1 MIYSTE
7 VEHMCPIAKGAY
19 HGPAPIPQEGK
30 WVQAKEVKDI
40 SGLTHGVGW
49 CAPQQGA
56 CKLTLNVK
64 NGIIEEAL
72 VETLGCSGMTHS
84 AAMASEILPG
94 KTILEAL
101 NNVTKALSQRTTI
114 PVLNGIVFDVSNEGI
129 ELLASDSELTIKV
142 TIPEANIKHL
152 EGKGRIIIQSKY
164 FVDMIRKMPADVID
178 FEIEDNLKIK
188 ISTPSNQYRLNCYN
202 PNDYPNINIEKSDD
216 AINIG
221 ADKLREIIAQ
231 TSYALSTQEV
241 RPLLTGINLK
251 INGDILECIATD
263 SYRLS
268 KKNIKLSTPVNKMI
282 NIVIPGRS
290 ITELE
295 KIISEDENVE
305 IHVFTNKILFIYKNI
320 YVQSNLLSGTYPETS
335 HFIPNDFAYMINL
348 NLKEFYDAVDRAALL
363 AQNKEK
369 NIIKMHIEDKE
380 MVITST
386 SNELGNA
393 EEKLHIDCNNKEK
406 IEISFSSKYMM
417 DALKVVKEENIFLL
431 LNTDDKPILIK
442 PVTDESLI
450 ELILPI
456 KTY

>member
-1 MIYSTE
+1 M
-7 VEHMCPIAKGAY
+7 
-19 HGPAPIPQEGK
+19 K
-30 WVQAKEVKDI
+30 WTIEK
-40 SGLTHGVGW
+40 
-49 CAPQQGA
+49 
-56 CKLTLNVK
+56 NV
-64 NGIIEEAL
+64 
-72 VETLGCSGMTHS
+72 
-84 AAMASEILPG
+84 
-94 KTILEAL
+94 ILEAL

-114 PVLNGIVFDVSNEGI
+114 PVLNGIVFDISDEGI

-142 TIPEANIKHL
+142 IIPEANIKHL

-216 AINIG
+216 AIDIG

-268 KKNIKLSTPVNKMI
+268 KKNIKLTNPVNKMI

-369 NIIKMHIEDKE
+369 NIIKLIPKK
-380 MVITST
+380 IT
-386 SNELGNA
+386 
-393 EEKLHIDCNNKEK
+393 I
-406 IEISFSSKYMM
+406 
-417 DALKVVKEENIFLL
+417 
-431 LNTDDKPILIK
+431 
-442 PVTDESLI
+442 
-450 ELILPI
+450 
-456 KTY
+456 

>member
-1 MIYSTE
+1 M
-7 VEHMCPIAKGAY
+7 
-19 HGPAPIPQEGK
+19 K
-30 WVQAKEVKDI
+30 WTIEK
-40 SGLTHGVGW
+40 
-49 CAPQQGA
+49 
-56 CKLTLNVK
+56 NV
-64 NGIIEEAL
+64 
-72 VETLGCSGMTHS
+72 
-84 AAMASEILPG
+84 
-94 KTILEAL
+94 ILEAL

-114 PVLNGIVFDVSNEGI
+114 PVLNGIVFDVSSEGI

-142 TIPEANIKHL
+142 NIPKENVRTIDGT
-152 EGKGRIIIQSKY
+152 GKIIIQSKY

-188 ISTPSNQYRLNCYN
+188 ISTPNNQYRLNCYN
-202 PNDYPNINIEKSDD
+202 PADYPNIVIDKNEDV
-216 AINIG
+216 INIKG
-221 ADKLREIIAQ
+221 DVLKEIINQ
-231 TSYALSTQEV
+231 TAYAMSTQEV
-241 RPLLTGINLK
+241 RPLLTGINIK

-268 KKNIKLSTPVNKMI
+268 KKNIRLDAPSRKTV
-282 NIVIPGRS
+282 NIVVPGRS

-295 KIISEDENVE
+295 KIIGEDDNVE
-305 IHVFTNKILFIYKNI
+305 VFVFSNKILFVYKNI
-320 YVQSNLLSGTYPETS
+320 YIQSNLLNGSYPETS

-369 NIIKMHIEDKE
+369 NIIKMHIEDKD
-380 MVITST
+380 MIITST

-393 EEKLHIDCNNKEK
+393 EEKLKVDCNNKEK

-417 DALKVVKEENIFLL
+417 DALKVIKEDNILLL
-431 LNTDDKPILIK
+431 LNTDDKPLLIK
-442 PVTDESLI
+442 PVTDESLT

>member
-1 MIYSTE
+1 M
-7 VEHMCPIAKGAY
+7 
-19 HGPAPIPQEGK
+19 K
-30 WVQAKEVKDI
+30 WTIE
-40 SGLTHGVGW
+40 
-49 CAPQQGA
+49 
-56 CKLTLNVK
+56 K
-64 NGIIEEAL
+64 NI
-72 VETLGCSGMTHS
+72 
-84 AAMASEILPG
+84 
-94 KTILEAL
+94 ILEAL

-114 PVLNGIVFDVSNEGI
+114 PVLNGIVFDITENGI
-129 ELLASDSELTIKV
+129 DLLASDSELTIKV
-142 TIPEANIKHL
+142 SIAEKDIKNI

-164 FVDMIRKMPADVID
+164 FVEMIRKMPSDIID

-188 ISTPSNQYRLNCYN
+188 ISTPNNQYRLNCYN
-202 PNDYPNINIEKSDD
+202 PNDYPNINLEKSED
-216 AINIG
+216 AITI
-221 ADKLREIIAQ
+221 KSPILKEIINQ

-268 KKNIKLSTPVNKMI
+268 KKNIKLNTPVNKLI

-295 KIISEDENVE
+295 KIVAEDDDVE
-305 IHVFTNKILFIYKNI
+305 IHVFSNKILFIYKNI
-320 YVQSNLLSGTYPETS
+320 YIQSNLLSGTYPETS
-335 HFIPNDFAYMINL
+335 HFIPSDFAYMINL
-348 NLKEFYDAVDRAALL
+348 NLKEFFDAVDRAALL

-393 EEKLHIDCNNKEK
+393 EEKLKIDSNNKEK

-417 DALKVVKEENIFLL
+417 DALKVIKEENILLL
-431 LNTDDKPILIK
+431 LNTDDKPILVK
-442 PVTDESLI
+442 PVTDETLI

>member
-1 MIYSTE
+1 M
-7 VEHMCPIAKGAY
+7 
-19 HGPAPIPQEGK
+19 K
-30 WVQAKEVKDI
+30 WTIE
-40 SGLTHGVGW
+40 
-49 CAPQQGA
+49 
-56 CKLTLNVK
+56 K
-64 NGIIEEAL
+64 NI
-72 VETLGCSGMTHS
+72 
-84 AAMASEILPG
+84 
-94 KTILEAL
+94 ILEAL
-101 NNVTKALSQRTTI
+101 NNVTRALSQRTTI
-114 PVLNGIVFDVSNEGI
+114 PVLNGIVFDVTEKGI
-129 ELLASDSELTIKV
+129 DLLASDSELTIKV
-142 TIPEANIKHL
+142 TIAEKDIKNI
-152 EGKGRIIIQSKY
+152 EGKGKIIIQSKY
-164 FVDMIRKMPADVID
+164 FVDMIRKMPSDIID

-188 ISTPSNQYRLNCYN
+188 ISTPNNQYRLNCYN
-202 PNDYPNINIEKSDD
+202 PNEYPNINIEKSEEP
-216 AINIG
+216 INI
-221 ADKLREIIAQ
+221 KSTILKEIINQ

-241 RPLLTGINLK
+241 RPLLTGLNLK

-268 KKNIKLSTPVNKMI
+268 KKNIKLTTPINKII

-295 KIISEDENVE
+295 KIVAEEDDVE
-305 IHVFTNKILFIYKNI
+305 IHVFNNKILFIYKNI

-348 NLKEFYDAVDRAALL
+348 NLREFYDAVDRAALL

-393 EEKLHIDCNNKEK
+393 EEKLKIDSNNKEK

-417 DALKVVKEENIFLL
+417 DALKVIKEDNILLL
-431 LNTDDKPILIK
+431 LNTDDKPILVK
-442 PVTDESLI
+442 PITDETLI

>member
-1 MIYSTE
+1 M
-7 VEHMCPIAKGAY
+7 
-19 HGPAPIPQEGK
+19 K
-30 WVQAKEVKDI
+30 WTIE
-40 SGLTHGVGW
+40 
-49 CAPQQGA
+49 
-56 CKLTLNVK
+56 K
-64 NGIIEEAL
+64 NI
-72 VETLGCSGMTHS
+72 
-84 AAMASEILPG
+84 
-94 KTILEAL
+94 ILEAL

-114 PVLNGIVFDVSNEGI
+114 PVLNGIVFDITDSGI
-129 ELLASDSELTIKV
+129 DLLASDSELTIKV
-142 TIPEANIKHL
+142 SIDEKDIKNI

-164 FVDMIRKMPADVID
+164 FVEMIKKMPADEID

-188 ISTPSNQYRLNCYN
+188 ISTPNNQYRLNCYN
-202 PNDYPNINIEKSDD
+202 PNDYPNINMEKSEEP
-216 AINIG
+216 IIIQSPIL
-221 ADKLREIIAQ
+221 KEIINQ

-268 KKNIKLSTPVNKMI
+268 KKNIKLTNVVNNLI

-290 ITELE
+290 ITEIE
-295 KIISEDENVE
+295 KIVSEEDDVE
-305 IHVFTNKILFIYKNI
+305 IHIFTNKILFIYKNI
-320 YVQSNLLSGTYPETS
+320 YIQSNLLSGSYPETS

-348 NLKEFYDAVDRAALL
+348 NLREFYDAVDRAALL

-380 MVITST
+380 MIITST

-393 EEKLHIDCNNKEK
+393 EEKLKIDSNNKEK

-417 DALKVVKEENIFLL
+417 DALKVIKEENILLL
-431 LNTDDKPILIK
+431 LNSDDKPILVK
-442 PVTDESLI
+442 PITDETLI

>member
-1 MIYSTE
+1 M
-7 VEHMCPIAKGAY
+7 
-19 HGPAPIPQEGK
+19 K
-30 WVQAKEVKDI
+30 WKIEK
-40 SGLTHGVGW
+40 
-49 CAPQQGA
+49 
-56 CKLTLNVK
+56 NV
-64 NGIIEEAL
+64 
-72 VETLGCSGMTHS
+72 
-84 AAMASEILPG
+84 
-94 KTILEAL
+94 ILEAL

-114 PVLNGIVFDVSNEGI
+114 PVLNGIVFDVSEGGI

-142 TIPEANIKHL
+142 IIPSTDIKYL
-152 EGKGRIIIQSKY
+152 EGSGKIIIQSKY
-164 FVDMIRKMPADVID
+164 FVDMIRKMPSDLID
-178 FEIEDNLKIK
+178 FEVEDNLKIK
-188 ISTPSNQYRLNCYN
+188 ISTPNNQYRLNCYN
-202 PNDYPNINIEKSDD
+202 PNDYPNISLEKSGDVINIESST
-216 AINIG
+216 
-221 ADKLREIIAQ
+221 LRDIISQ

-251 INGDILECIATD
+251 INGDILECICTD

-268 KKNIKLSTPVNKMI
+268 KKNIMLATPVNKQV

-295 KIISEDENVE
+295 KIIADDVNVE
-305 IHVFTNKILFIYKNI
+305 VYVFTNKILFVYKNI

-348 NLKEFYDAVDRAALL
+348 NMKEFYDAVDRAALL

-369 NIIKMHIEDKE
+369 NIIKMHIQDKE

-406 IEISFSSKYMM
+406 IEVSFSSKFMM
-417 DALKVVKEENIFLL
+417 DALKVIKEENILLL

-442 PVTDESLI
+442 PVTDESLT

>member
-1 MIYSTE
+1 M
-7 VEHMCPIAKGAY
+7 
-19 HGPAPIPQEGK
+19 K
-30 WVQAKEVKDI
+30 WTIE
-40 SGLTHGVGW
+40 
-49 CAPQQGA
+49 
-56 CKLTLNVK
+56 K
-64 NGIIEEAL
+64 NI
-72 VETLGCSGMTHS
+72 
-84 AAMASEILPG
+84 
-94 KTILEAL
+94 ILEAL

-114 PVLNGIVFDVSNEGI
+114 PVLNGIVFDVSSKGI

-142 TIPEANIKHL
+142 LIPDTDIKML
-152 EGKGRIIIQSKY
+152 EGSGRIIIQSKY
-164 FVDMIRKMPADVID
+164 FVDMIRKMPSDLID
-178 FEIEDNLKIK
+178 FEVEDNLKIK
-188 ISTPSNQYRLNCYN
+188 ISTPNNQYRLNCYN
-202 PNDYPNINIEKSDD
+202 PNEYPNISLEKSKD
-216 AINIG
+216 AINI
-221 ADKLREIIAQ
+221 KSETLRDIINQ

-251 INGDILECIATD
+251 INGDILECICTD

-268 KKNIKLSTPVNKMI
+268 KKNIKLDSPVDKQV

-295 KIISEDENVE
+295 KIILDDVNVE
-305 IHVFTNKILFIYKNI
+305 MYVFTNKILFVYKNI

-335 HFIPNDFAYMINL
+335 HFIPNDFGYMINL
-348 NLKEFYDAVDRAALL
+348 NMKEFYDAVDRAALL

-369 NIIKMHIEDKE
+369 NIIKMHIQDKE
-380 MVITST
+380 MIITST

-406 IEISFSSKYMM
+406 IEISFSSKFMM
-417 DALKVVKEENIFLL
+417 DALKVIKEENILLL

-442 PVTDESLI
+442 PVTDESLT

>member
-1 MIYSTE
+1 M
-7 VEHMCPIAKGAY
+7 
-19 HGPAPIPQEGK
+19 K
-30 WVQAKEVKDI
+30 WKIEK
-40 SGLTHGVGW
+40 
-49 CAPQQGA
+49 
-56 CKLTLNVK
+56 NV
-64 NGIIEEAL
+64 
-72 VETLGCSGMTHS
+72 
-84 AAMASEILPG
+84 
-94 KTILEAL
+94 ILEAL

-114 PVLNGIVFDVSNEGI
+114 PVLNGIVFDVSEKGI

-142 TIPEANIKHL
+142 MIPEENIKHL
-152 EGKGRIIIQSKY
+152 EGNGRIIIQSKY
-164 FVDMIRKMPADVID
+164 FLEMIRKMPADEID

-188 ISTPSNQYRLNCYN
+188 ISTPNNQYRLNCYN
-202 PNDYPNINIEKSDD
+202 PVDYPSILIEKSSDV
-216 AINIG
+216 INMG
-221 ADKLREIIAQ
+221 ADTLKELINQ

-268 KKNIKLSTPVNKMI
+268 KKNIKLSNAIDKQV

-295 KIISEDENVE
+295 KIITEDDNVE
-305 IHVFTNKILFIYKNI
+305 IYVFSNKILFVYKNI
-320 YVQSNLLSGTYPETS
+320 YIQSNLLSGSYPETS

-348 NLKEFYDAVDRAALL
+348 NLREFYDAVDRAALL

-369 NIIKMHIEDKE
+369 NIIKMHIEDKD
-380 MVITST
+380 MIITST

-393 EEKLHIDCNNKEK
+393 EEKLKIDCNNKEK
-406 IEISFSSKYMM
+406 LEISFSSKYMM
-417 DALKVVKEENIFLL
+417 DALKVIKEDNILLL
-431 LNTDDKPILIK
+431 LNTDDKPILVK
-442 PVTDESLI
+442 PVVDDTLT

>member
-1 MIYSTE
+1 M
-7 VEHMCPIAKGAY
+7 
-19 HGPAPIPQEGK
+19 K
-30 WVQAKEVKDI
+30 WTIE
-40 SGLTHGVGW
+40 
-49 CAPQQGA
+49 
-56 CKLTLNVK
+56 K
-64 NGIIEEAL
+64 NI
-72 VETLGCSGMTHS
+72 
-84 AAMASEILPG
+84 
-94 KTILEAL
+94 ILEAL

-114 PVLNGIVFDVSNEGI
+114 PVLNGIVFDITEKGI
-129 ELLASDSELTIKV
+129 DLLASDSELTIKV
-142 TIPEANIKHL
+142 SIEEKDIKNL

-164 FVDMIRKMPADVID
+164 FVEMIRKMPSDTID

-188 ISTPSNQYRLNCYN
+188 ISTPNNQYRLNCYN
-202 PNDYPNINIEKSDD
+202 PNDYPNINLEKSED
-216 AINIG
+216 AITIESTIL
-221 ADKLREIIAQ
+221 KEIINQ

-251 INGDILECIATD
+251 INGDVLECIATD

-268 KKNIKLSTPVNKMI
+268 KKNIKLNTPVNKLI

-295 KIISEDENVE
+295 KIVAEEDNVE
-305 IHVFTNKILFIYKNI
+305 IHVFSNKILFIYRNI
-320 YVQSNLLSGTYPETS
+320 YIQSNLLSGTYPETS
-335 HFIPNDFAYMINL
+335 HFIPSDFAYMINL

-393 EEKLHIDCNNKEK
+393 EEKLKIDSNNKEK

-417 DALKVVKEENIFLL
+417 DALKVIKEENILLL
-431 LNTDDKPILIK
+431 LNTDDKPILVK
-442 PVTDESLI
+442 PVTDETLI

>member
-1 MIYSTE
+1 M
-7 VEHMCPIAKGAY
+7 
-19 HGPAPIPQEGK
+19 K
-30 WVQAKEVKDI
+30 WTIE
-40 SGLTHGVGW
+40 
-49 CAPQQGA
+49 
-56 CKLTLNVK
+56 K
-64 NGIIEEAL
+64 NI
-72 VETLGCSGMTHS
+72 
-84 AAMASEILPG
+84 
-94 KTILEAL
+94 ILEAL

-114 PVLNGIVFDVSNEGI
+114 PVLNGIVFDISEEGI

-142 TIPEANIKHL
+142 FISEKDIKHL

-164 FVDMIRKMPADVID
+164 FIDMIRKMPADVID

-202 PNDYPNINIEKSDD
+202 PNDYPNINIEKSEESISI
-216 AINIG
+216 A
-221 ADKLREIIAQ
+221 AEKLREIIAQ
-231 TSYALSTQEV
+231 TSYALSTQEL

-268 KKNIKLSTPVNKMI
+268 KKNIKLSTPVNKII

-295 KIISEDENVE
+295 KIISEDDNVE
-305 IHVFTNKILFIYKNI
+305 IHVFTNKILFVYKNI

-335 HFIPNDFAYMINL
+335 HFIPTDFAYMINL
-348 NLKEFYDAVDRAALL
+348 NLREFYDAVDRAALL

-369 NIIKMHIEDKE
+369 NIIKMHIEDKD
-380 MVITST
+380 MIITST

-393 EEKLHIDCNNKEK
+393 EEKLKIDCNNKEK

-417 DALKVVKEENIFLL
+417 DALKVIKEENILLL

-442 PVTDESLI
+442 PITDETLL

>member
-1 MIYSTE
+1 M
-7 VEHMCPIAKGAY
+7 
-19 HGPAPIPQEGK
+19 K
-30 WVQAKEVKDI
+30 WTIEK
-40 SGLTHGVGW
+40 
-49 CAPQQGA
+49 
-56 CKLTLNVK
+56 NV
-64 NGIIEEAL
+64 
-72 VETLGCSGMTHS
+72 
-84 AAMASEILPG
+84 
-94 KTILEAL
+94 ILEAL
-101 NNVTKALSQRTTI
+101 NNVTRALSQRTTI
-114 PVLNGIVFDVSNEGI
+114 PVLNGIVFDVTNKGI

-142 TIPEANIKHL
+142 TIDEKDIKHL
-152 EGKGRIIIQSKY
+152 EGNGRIIIQSKY
-164 FVDMIRKMPADVID
+164 FVDMIKKMPADEID

-188 ISTPSNQYRLNCYN
+188 ISTPNNQYRLNCYN
-202 PNDYPNINIEKSDD
+202 PQDYPNINIEKSSDV
-216 AINIG
+216 IKI
-221 ADKLREIIAQ
+221 KSEILREIINQ

-268 KKNIKLSTPVNKMI
+268 KKNIKLDDPVNRMV

-295 KIISEDENVE
+295 KIISEDDDIE
-305 IHVFTNKILFIYKNI
+305 IYIFNNKILFVYKNI
-320 YVQSNLLSGTYPETS
+320 YVQSNLLSGNFPETS

-348 NLKEFYDAVDRAALL
+348 NLKEFYNAVDRAALL

-369 NIIKMHIEDKE
+369 NIIKMHIEDKD
-380 MVITST
+380 MIITST

-393 EEKLHIDCNNKEK
+393 EERLKIDCNNKEK

-417 DALKVVKEENIFLL
+417 DALKVVKEDNIFLL

-442 PVTDESLI
+442 PVTDETLTS
-450 ELILPI
+450 LILPI

>member
-1 MIYSTE
+1 M
-7 VEHMCPIAKGAY
+7 
-19 HGPAPIPQEGK
+19 K
-30 WVQAKEVKDI
+30 WTIE
-40 SGLTHGVGW
+40 
-49 CAPQQGA
+49 
-56 CKLTLNVK
+56 K
-64 NGIIEEAL
+64 NIIL
-72 VETLGCSGMTHS
+72 D
-84 AAMASEILPG
+84 
-94 KTILEAL
+94 AL

-114 PVLNGIVFDVSNEGI
+114 PVLNGIVFDISEKGI
-129 ELLASDSELTIKV
+129 DLLASDSELTIKV
-142 TIPEANIKHL
+142 TISKEDIKNL
-152 EGKGRIIIQSKY
+152 EGQGRIIIQSKY
-164 FVDMIRKMPADVID
+164 FLEMIRKMPADIID
-178 FEIEDNLKIK
+178 FETDENLKIK
-188 ISTPSNQYRLNCYN
+188 ISTPNNQYCLNCYN
-202 PNDYPNINIEKSDD
+202 PDDYPNINIEKSKE
-216 AINIG
+216 AIIIKS
-221 ADKLREIIAQ
+221 DILKEIINQ

-268 KKNIKLSTPVNKMI
+268 KKNLKLGTVVNNPI

-295 KIISEDENVE
+295 KIVTEDDDME
-305 IHVFTNKILFIYKNI
+305 IHVFNSKILFIYKNI
-320 YVQSNLLSGTYPETS
+320 YVQSNLLNGSYPETS
-335 HFIPNDFAYMINL
+335 HFIPNDFAYIINL
-348 NLKEFYDAVDRAALL
+348 SVREFYDAVDRAALL

-380 MVITST
+380 MIITST

-393 EEKLHIDCNNKEK
+393 EEKLKIDSNNKER
-406 IEISFSSKYMM
+406 IELSFSSKFMM
-417 DALKVVKEENIFLL
+417 DALKVIKEDNILLL

>member
-1 MIYSTE
+1 M
-7 VEHMCPIAKGAY
+7 
-19 HGPAPIPQEGK
+19 K
-30 WVQAKEVKDI
+30 WTIE
-40 SGLTHGVGW
+40 
-49 CAPQQGA
+49 
-56 CKLTLNVK
+56 K
-64 NGIIEEAL
+64 NI
-72 VETLGCSGMTHS
+72 
-84 AAMASEILPG
+84 
-94 KTILEAL
+94 ILEAL
-101 NNVTKALSQRTTI
+101 SNVTKALSQRTTI
-114 PVLNGIVFDVSNEGI
+114 PVLNGIVFDVTEEGI
-129 ELLASDSELTIKV
+129 DLLASDSELTIKV
-142 TIPEANIKHL
+142 TISEKDIKHL

-164 FVDMIRKMPADVID
+164 FIDMIRKMPSDLID

-202 PNDYPNINIEKSDD
+202 PNDYPNINIEKSEEF
-216 AINIG
+216 INIA
-221 ADKLREIIAQ
+221 ADKLREIITQ

-320 YVQSNLLSGTYPETS
+320 YIQSNLLSGTYPETS
-335 HFIPNDFAYMINL
+335 HFIPTDFAYMINL

-369 NIIKMHIEDKE
+369 NIIKMHIEDKD
-380 MVITST
+380 MIITST

-417 DALKVVKEENIFLL
+417 DALKVIKEDNILLL

-442 PVTDESLI
+442 PITDETLL

>member
-1 MIYSTE
+1 M
-7 VEHMCPIAKGAY
+7 
-19 HGPAPIPQEGK
+19 K
-30 WVQAKEVKDI
+30 WTIE
-40 SGLTHGVGW
+40 
-49 CAPQQGA
+49 
-56 CKLTLNVK
+56 K
-64 NGIIEEAL
+64 NI
-72 VETLGCSGMTHS
+72 
-84 AAMASEILPG
+84 
-94 KTILEAL
+94 ILEAL

-114 PVLNGIVFDVSNEGI
+114 PVLNGIVFDVSKEGI
-129 ELLASDSELTIKV
+129 NLLASDSELTIKV
-142 TIPEANIKHL
+142 FIDEKDIKKIEG
-152 EGKGRIIIQSKY
+152 EGKIIIQSKY
-164 FVDMIRKMPADVID
+164 FIDMIRKMPADTID

-188 ISTPSNQYRLNCYN
+188 ISTPNNQYRLNCYN
-202 PNDYPNINIEKSDD
+202 PNDYPNINIEKSED
-216 AINIG
+216 AIVIK
-221 ADKLREIIAQ
+221 ASLLKEIINQ

-268 KKNIKLSTPVNKMI
+268 KKNIKLETPVNKLI

-295 KIISEDENVE
+295 KIVMEEDNVE
-305 IHVFTNKILFIYKNI
+305 IHVFNNKILFIYKNI

-335 HFIPNDFAYMINL
+335 HFIPNDFAYIINL
-348 NLKEFYDAVDRAALL
+348 NMKEFYDAVDRAALL

-369 NIIKMHIEDKE
+369 NIIKMHVQDKE

-393 EEKLHIDCNNKEK
+393 EEKLKIDSNNKEK

-417 DALKVVKEENIFLL
+417 DALKVIKEENILLL
-431 LNTDDKPILIK
+431 LNTDDKPILLK
-442 PVTDESLI
+442 PVTDETLI

>member
-1 MIYSTE
+1 M
-7 VEHMCPIAKGAY
+7 
-19 HGPAPIPQEGK
+19 K
-30 WVQAKEVKDI
+30 WTIEK
-40 SGLTHGVGW
+40 
-49 CAPQQGA
+49 
-56 CKLTLNVK
+56 NV
-64 NGIIEEAL
+64 
-72 VETLGCSGMTHS
+72 
-84 AAMASEILPG
+84 
-94 KTILEAL
+94 ILEAL

-114 PVLNGIVFDVSNEGI
+114 PVLNGIVFDVNEKGM

-142 TIPEANIKHL
+142 LIPNNDIKML
-152 EGKGRIIIQSKY
+152 EGSGRIIIQSKY
-164 FVDMIRKMPADVID
+164 FIDMIRKMPSDVID
-178 FEIEDNLKIK
+178 FEVEDNLKIK
-188 ISTPSNQYRLNCYN
+188 ISTPNNQYRLNCYN
-202 PNDYPNINIEKSDD
+202 PSDYPNILIDKSDD
-216 AINIG
+216 VININSE
-221 ADKLREIIAQ
+221 KLRELINQ

-241 RPLLTGINLK
+241 RPLLTGINFK
-251 INGDILECIATD
+251 INGDILECICTD

-268 KKNIKLSTPVNKMI
+268 KKNIKLDVPCGKQV

-295 KIISEDENVE
+295 KIIADEDNVE
-305 IHVFTNKILFIYKNI
+305 IYVFTNKILFVYKNI
-320 YVQSNLLSGTYPETS
+320 YVQSNLLSGSYPETS

-348 NLKEFYDAVDRAALL
+348 NMKEFYDAVDRAALL

-369 NIIKMHIEDKE
+369 NIIKMHIQDKD

-406 IEISFSSKYMM
+406 IEISFSSKFMM
-417 DALKVVKEENIFLL
+417 DALKVIKEENILLL

-442 PVTDESLI
+442 PVEDETLT

>member
-1 MIYSTE
+1 M
-7 VEHMCPIAKGAY
+7 
-19 HGPAPIPQEGK
+19 K
-30 WVQAKEVKDI
+30 WTIE
-40 SGLTHGVGW
+40 
-49 CAPQQGA
+49 
-56 CKLTLNVK
+56 K
-64 NGIIEEAL
+64 NI
-72 VETLGCSGMTHS
+72 
-84 AAMASEILPG
+84 
-94 KTILEAL
+94 ILEAL

-114 PVLNGIVFDVSNEGI
+114 PVLNGIVFDVKEAGI
-129 ELLASDSELTIKV
+129 DLLASDSELTIKV
-142 TIPEANIKHL
+142 TIPKENIKNI
-152 EGKGRIIIQSKY
+152 EGQGRIIIQSKY
-164 FVDMIRKMPADVID
+164 FIDMIRKMPSDTID

-188 ISTPSNQYRLNCYN
+188 ISTPSNQFRLNCYN
-202 PNDYPNINIEKSDD
+202 PNDYPNINIEKSDEPITIE
-216 AINIG
+216 ATIL
-221 ADKLREIIAQ
+221 KEIINQ

-268 KKNIKLSTPVNKMI
+268 KKNIKLTNPINKLI

-295 KIISEDENVE
+295 KIVSEEENVE
-305 IHVFTNKILFIYKNI
+305 IHIFTNKILFIYKNI
-320 YVQSNLLSGTYPETS
+320 YVQSNLLSGSCPETS

-348 NLKEFYDAVDRAALL
+348 NLREFYDAVDRAALL

-393 EEKLHIDCNNKEK
+393 EEKLKIDSNNKEK
-406 IEISFSSKYMM
+406 IEVSFSSKYMM
-417 DALKVVKEENIFLL
+417 DALKVIKEENILLL
-431 LNTDDKPILIK
+431 LNTDDKPILVK
-442 PVTDESLI
+442 PITDETLI

>member
-1 MIYSTE
+1 M
-7 VEHMCPIAKGAY
+7 
-19 HGPAPIPQEGK
+19 K
-30 WVQAKEVKDI
+30 WTIEK
-40 SGLTHGVGW
+40 
-49 CAPQQGA
+49 
-56 CKLTLNVK
+56 NV
-64 NGIIEEAL
+64 
-72 VETLGCSGMTHS
+72 
-84 AAMASEILPG
+84 ILD
-94 KTILEAL
+94 AL

-114 PVLNGIVFDVSNEGI
+114 PVLNGIVFDINGKGI

-142 TIPEANIKHL
+142 FIDEKDIKHI

-164 FVDMIRKMPADVID
+164 FVDMIRKMPSDVID

-188 ISTPSNQYRLNCYN
+188 ISTPNNQYRLNCYN
-202 PNDYPNINIEKSDD
+202 PNDYPNINIDKSED
-216 AINIG
+216 AIIIS
-221 ADKLREIIAQ
+221 AEKLREIIAQ

-241 RPLLTGINLK
+241 RPLLTGINIK
-251 INGDILECIATD
+251 INGDLLECIATD

-268 KKNIKLSTPVNKMI
+268 KKNIKLSSPVNKMI

-295 KIISEDENVE
+295 KIINDDDVE
-305 IHVFTNKILFIYKNI
+305 IHVFSNKILFIYKNI

-363 AQNKEK
+363 AQNKDK
-369 NIIKMHIEDKE
+369 NIIKMHIEDKD
-380 MVITST
+380 MIITST

-393 EEKLHIDCNNKEK
+393 EEKLKIDCNNKEK

-417 DALKVVKEENIFLL
+417 DALKVIKEENIFLL
-431 LNTDDKPILIK
+431 INTDDKPILVK
-442 PVTDESLI
+442 PVTDESLT